1 MCKHY
6 GVLVIALVWELGAVT
21 KRAERKA
28 AVILAV
34 ENNFIKF
41 LHLPKPKYLG
51 YCPTFETDGTNLY
64 RLLSRTLRQEIG
76 LQEMRL

>member
-1 MCKHY
+1 MHY

-28 AVILAV
+28 TVILAV

-64 RLLSRTLRQEIG
+64 RLLSRMLRQEIG

>member
-1 MCKHY
+1 MHY

-21 KRAERKA
+21 ERAERKA

-64 RLLSRTLRQEIG
+64 RLLIRTLRQEIR

>member
-1 MCKHY
+1 MHY

-21 KRAERKA
+21 KRAEHKA

-64 RLLSRTLRQEIG
+64 RLLSRMLRQEIG
-76 LQEMRL
+76 LQGMRL

>member
-1 MCKHY
+1 M
-6 GVLVIALVWELGAVT
+6 LVIALVWELGAVT

-41 LHLPKPKYLG
+41 LHLLKPKYLG

-76 LQEMRL
+76 LQEIGL